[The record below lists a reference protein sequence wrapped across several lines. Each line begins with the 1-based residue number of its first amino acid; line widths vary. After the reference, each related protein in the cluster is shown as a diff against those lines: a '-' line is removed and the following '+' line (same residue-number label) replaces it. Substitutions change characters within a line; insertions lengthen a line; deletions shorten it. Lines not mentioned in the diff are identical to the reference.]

1 MSKQE
6 CGLGNAGEK
15 GIPNNEEWP
24 TFSTPFFLDAHA
36 LTYKDGEHTF
46 STPFFLDAHALT
58 YKDGEHVVHESHCLP
73 DAGFGRLLSSTS

>member
-36 LTYKDGEHTF
+36 LTYKDGEH
-46 STPFFLDAHALT
+46 
-58 YKDGEHVVHESHCLP
+58 VVHESHCLP